1 MILAKLEIADTEKE
15 RGMLDQQ
22 LHQKIAKMAN
32 NPMLYSVLSAADQ
45 LTETIISGIRGYIME
60 KKQSSSDIDEQ
71 HRQLV
76 DAIVSKDA
84 KLAEQRM
91 SEHMETIEAY
101 MNEME
106 QMIQLQM

>member
-1 MILAKLEIADTEKE
+1 
-15 RGMLDQQ
+15 
-22 LHQKIAKMAN
+22 
-32 NPMLYSVLSAADQ
+32 DQ

-76 DAIVSKDA
+76 DAIVRKDA

-106 QMIQLQM
+106 QMIQL

>member
-1 MILAKLEIADTEKE
+1 
-15 RGMLDQQ
+15 
-22 LHQKIAKMAN
+22 
-32 NPMLYSVLSAADQ
+32 
-45 LTETIISGIRGYIME
+45 ME

-84 KLAEQRM
+84 TLAEQRM

>member
-1 MILAKLEIADTEKE
+1 
-15 RGMLDQQ
+15 
-22 LHQKIAKMAN
+22 
-32 NPMLYSVLSAADQ
+32 
-45 LTETIISGIRGYIME
+45 ME

-76 DAIVSKDA
+76 DAIVRKDA

-106 QMIQLQM
+106 QMIQL